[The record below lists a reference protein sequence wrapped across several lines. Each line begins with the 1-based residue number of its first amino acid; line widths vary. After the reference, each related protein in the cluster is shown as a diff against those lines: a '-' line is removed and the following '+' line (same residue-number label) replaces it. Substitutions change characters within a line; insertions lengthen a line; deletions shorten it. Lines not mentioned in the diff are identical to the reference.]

1 MNNLIPISW
10 RPRLSAL
17 LPADPQHLVGPVV
30 TWWFTAV
37 YLIPI
42 TVRSLIHLLS
52 PDGGAH
58 SIATIDISV
67 QGGGNI
73 VGMFGQWGAIQLLL
87 ALLLWVLLIRY
98 RGLVP
103 LILLILLAEP
113 VLRDLS
119 GTLKPIQ
126 TVGTAPGSI
135 FNWAAVPI
143 LALMLWLSL
152 CPVNEFNAEAQR
164 ENFNAKA
171 QRGKGGE
178 EKKR

>member
-1 MNNLIPISW
+1 MNNLIPVSW

-17 LPADPQHLVGPVV
+17 LPADPQRLMGPLV
-30 TWWFTAV
+30 TWWFTAA
-37 YLIPI
+37 YLALI

-67 QGGGNI
+67 EGGMNI
-73 VGMFGQWGAIQLLL
+73 VALFGQWGAIQLLL

-103 LILLILLAEP
+103 LILLILLTEP

-126 TVGTAPGSI
+126 TIGTAPGSLL
-135 FNWAAVPI
+135 NWAVMPI
-143 LALMLWLSL
+143 LVAMLWISL
-152 CPVNEFNAEAQR
+152 CPATEFNARDE
-164 ENFNAKA
+164 
-171 QRGKGGE
+171 
-178 EKKR
+178 

>member
-1 MNNLIPISW
+1 MSNLFPATW
-10 RPRLSAL
+10 KPHLSAL
-17 LPADPQHLVGPVV
+17 LPTNPVYFAGPLL
-30 TWWFTAV
+30 TWWFTAA
-37 YLIPI
+37 YLVVV
-42 TVRSLIHLLS
+42 TARSLIHLLS

-67 QGGGNI
+67 EGGGNI
-73 VGMFGQWGAIQLLL
+73 VALFGQWGAIQLLL

-119 GTLKPIQ
+119 GTLKPLE

-135 FNWAAVPI
+135 FNWAVMPI
-143 LALMLWLSL
+143 LALTLWISL
-152 CPVNEFNAEAQR
+152 CPTNENI
-164 ENFNAKA
+164 
-171 QRGKGGE
+171 
-178 EKKR
+178 